1 MPPAGAPPAVPGV
14 PGPSEP
20 EGGAVAALGL
30 GGATQTGE
38 AVASGGVGRPGGGV
52 PPIGGAVAVRE
63 VDLDWRSV
71 AWVMG
76 AFVALVAATNLVRS
90 APRAITVVIVGT
102 LVALALTP
110 VVGAA
115 EQRFKLRRPAAVAVV
130 VAGLIVVTAAAM
142 ALLAP
147 PAINQGQRLSRDLD
161 EIVAQVEDLPIV
173 GDDLK
178 KAGAADKMRTWI
190 EDLPDRLKGADTRI
204 GEAAR
209 RTVDGV
215 LVAFLTLLV
224 SISLLLDGDRLVRG
238 VRRVVPPH
246 RRTQA
251 DRIGRLAYDTVG
263 RYVAGS
269 LLVAGIAG
277 VSVLVAG
284 LVLGVP
290 LTPLLAVWVA
300 IFDLV
305 PQIGGAAGG
314 IPFVLLGFT
323 QGPVTGVI
331 CAVFFIL
338 YLQFENHILSPLVVG
353 RSVKLSP
360 PATMTAAL
368 VGVSAAGVVGALVA
382 VPVVASVKAIYV
394 HVRQGQPE
402 VPAGGSDENEPEAR
416 RGARA
421 RPRRLTA
428 PGSGLE
434 RPRVGRDVD
443 GVLLESGE
451 RHDVERPLMGG
462 RQHDVGR
469 GAVEVGPK
477 PVHGGDAPAV
487 AGREPGKLELRHGS
501 GEVVAD
507 ATLVLEELGGHH
519 RADRVAAPVLGPR
532 LAAPVPVEPRHGVG
546 AARLEVPANH
556 IPVGH
561 TGSIAGRPGAWAI
574 RPS

>member
-1 MPPAGAPPAVPGV
+1 M
-14 PGPSEP
+14 
-20 EGGAVAALGL
+20 
-30 GGATQTGE
+30 
-38 AVASGGVGRPGGGV
+38 
-52 PPIGGAVAVRE
+52 RE

-90 APRAITVVIVGT
+90 APRAISVVIVGT

-115 EQRFKLRRPAAVAVV
+115 ERRFRLRRPVAVAVV

-147 PAINQGQRLSRDLD
+147 PAVDQGQRLSRDLD
-161 EIVAQVEDLPIV
+161 EIVAQVEDLPVI
-173 GDDLK
+173 GDDLR
-178 KAGAADKMRTWI
+178 KAGAADKMRTWV
-190 EDLPDRLKGADTRI
+190 EDLPERLKGADTRI

-238 VRRVVPPH
+238 VRRLVPPH

-368 VGVSAAGVVGALVA
+368 IGVSAAGVVGALVA

-402 VPAGGSDENEPEAR
+402 VPAGGPDEASDEAADKPSDERPADASGGPPAAGQEREPEPA
-416 RGARA
+416 
-421 RPRRLTA
+421 
-428 PGSGLE
+428 
-434 RPRVGRDVD
+434 
-443 GVLLESGE
+443 
-451 RHDVERPLMGG
+451 
-462 RQHDVGR
+462 
-469 GAVEVGPK
+469 K
-477 PVHGGDAPAV
+477 GD
-487 AGREPGKLELRHGS
+487 
-501 GEVVAD
+501 
-507 ATLVLEELGGHH
+507 
-519 RADRVAAPVLGPR
+519 
-532 LAAPVPVEPRHGVG
+532 
-546 AARLEVPANH
+546 
-556 IPVGH
+556 
-561 TGSIAGRPGAWAI
+561 
-574 RPS
+574 

>member
-1 MPPAGAPPAVPGV
+1 V
-14 PGPSEP
+14 
-20 EGGAVAALGL
+20 GAV
-30 GGATQTGE
+30 
-38 AVASGGVGRPGGGV
+38 
-52 PPIGGAVAVRE
+52 
-63 VDLDWRSV
+63 
-71 AWVMG
+71 
-76 AFVALVAATNLVRS
+76 
-90 APRAITVVIVGT
+90 
-102 LVALALTP
+102 
-110 VVGAA
+110 
-115 EQRFKLRRPAAVAVV
+115 EQRLKLRRPTAVAVV
-130 VAGLIVVTAAAM
+130 VAGLIVVTAAAL

-161 EIVAQVEDLPIV
+161 EIVAQVEDLPVV

-178 KAGAADKMRTWI
+178 KAGAADKLRTWI
-190 EDLPDRLKGADTRI
+190 EDLPDRLNGADTRI

-246 RRTQA
+246 RRAQA
-251 DRIGRLAYDTVG
+251 DNIGRLAYDTVG

-314 IPFVLLGFT
+314 VPFVLLGFT

-368 VGVSAAGVVGALVA
+368 IGVSAAGVVGALVA

-402 VPAGGSDENEPEAR
+402 VPAAGGSEEDADEPE
-416 RGARA
+416 
-421 RPRRLTA
+421 
-428 PGSGLE
+428 
-434 RPRVGRDVD
+434 
-443 GVLLESGE
+443 
-451 RHDVERPLMGG
+451 
-462 RQHDVGR
+462 
-469 GAVEVGPK
+469 
-477 PVHGGDAPAV
+477 PAHE
-487 AGREPGKLELRHGS
+487 G
-501 GEVVAD
+501 
-507 ATLVLEELGGHH
+507 
-519 RADRVAAPVLGPR
+519 
-532 LAAPVPVEPRHGVG
+532 
-546 AARLEVPANH
+546 
-556 IPVGH
+556 
-561 TGSIAGRPGAWAI
+561 
-574 RPS
+574 

>member
-1 MPPAGAPPAVPGV
+1 MANGFDA
-14 PGPSEP
+14 
-20 EGGAVAALGL
+20 
-30 GGATQTGE
+30 
-38 AVASGGVGRPGGGV
+38 PGGGTV
-52 PPIGGAVAVRE
+52 GVRV

-76 AFVALVAATNLVRS
+76 AFVALAAATNLVRT

-115 EQRFKLRRPAAVAVV
+115 ERRFRLPRPAAVGVV
-130 VAGLIVVTAAAM
+130 VAGLIVVAAAAL

-147 PAINQGQRLSRDLD
+147 PAVDQGQRLAGDID
-161 EIVAQVEDLPIV
+161 EVVSQVENLPFI
-173 GDDLK
+173 GDDLH
-178 KAGAADKMRTWI
+178 KAGAADKLRTWI
-190 EDLPDRLKGADTRI
+190 EELPDRLRGADTGI
-204 GEAAR
+204 GEAAK
-209 RTVDGV
+209 RTADGV

-224 SISLLLDGDRLVRG
+224 TIGLLLDGDRLVRG
-238 VRRVVPPH
+238 ARRLVPPH
-246 RRTQA
+246 RRSQA
-251 DRIGRLAYDTVG
+251 DRIGNLAYDTVG

-277 VSVLVAG
+277 VAVLVAG

-323 QGPVTGVI
+323 QGPVTGVL

-368 VGVSAAGVVGALVA
+368 IGVSAAGVVGALVA
-382 VPVVASVKAIYV
+382 VPVVASAKAIYV

-402 VPAGGSDENEPEAR
+402 APGEPPPDEPPPDEPPANEPGPAG
-416 RGARA
+416 
-421 RPRRLTA
+421 
-428 PGSGLE
+428 
-434 RPRVGRDVD
+434 
-443 GVLLESGE
+443 
-451 RHDVERPLMGG
+451 
-462 RQHDVGR
+462 
-469 GAVEVGPK
+469 
-477 PVHGGDAPAV
+477 
-487 AGREPGKLELRHGS
+487 
-501 GEVVAD
+501 
-507 ATLVLEELGGHH
+507 
-519 RADRVAAPVLGPR
+519 
-532 LAAPVPVEPRHGVG
+532 
-546 AARLEVPANH
+546 
-556 IPVGH
+556 
-561 TGSIAGRPGAWAI
+561 TG
-574 RPS
+574 